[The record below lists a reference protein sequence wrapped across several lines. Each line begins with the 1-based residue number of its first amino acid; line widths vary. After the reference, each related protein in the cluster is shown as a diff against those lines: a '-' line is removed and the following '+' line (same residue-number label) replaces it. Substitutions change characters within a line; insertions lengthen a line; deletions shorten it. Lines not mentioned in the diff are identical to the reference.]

1 MEDVAVATLRTL
13 PNVARIYTRTQLEK
27 NTNAGDRID
36 QRVRNGFNATH
47 SGDVIV
53 VHDPNWMNR
62 PAGTT
67 HGSPYSYD
75 SHVPMIFWGS
85 PALVRPGRYHSGG
98 SRSRHRPHPVDDA
111 RHRPSIG
118 HHGPN
123 AGRDP
128 PLSLRRRLDLKYA
141 EEAPSI
147 QLC

>member
-27 NTNAGDRID
+27 NTSAGDRID

-85 PALVRPGRYHSGG
+85 PALVRPGRYHREAAVHDIGPTLSTML
-98 SRSRHRPHPVDDA
+98 DIA
-111 RHRPSIG
+111 RPSG
-118 HHGPN
+118 TM
-123 AGRDP
+123 GR
-128 PLSLRRRLDLKYA
+128 
-141 EEAPSI
+141 
-147 QLC
+147 